1 MKYLITGGAGF
12 IGSNFIK
19 YILNLDKDMN
29 IINIDKLTYA
39 GNLENLKEIK
49 NSTNYTFIK
58 EDICNPSEIDKIFN
72 DYRPDYVINFAAESH
87 VDRSIQSSEVFV
99 KTNVLGTQILLQN
112 SLDYGVRKYIQIS
125 TDEVYGSIDVGQ
137 FSEDSPLKPNNPYAA
152 SKAAGD
158 LLTLSFFRTYG
169 LPIIITRCSNNYGP
183 HQNDEKFI
191 PKVISKALNKS
202 KIPIYGDG
210 MNIRDWINVQ
220 DHCDAIYRVLHGGT
234 IGEVYNIS
242 AKGEM
247 ANIDI
252 AKKVIITIKEV
263 FQSKGLDTSGI
274 SEDLIEFVTDRKGHD
289 KRYGLDA
296 KKLKN
301 ELGWEPRI
309 EIDYGLKKVVEW
321 YIDNNNY
328 MGI

>member
-112 SLDYGVRKYIQIS
+112 SLNYGVRKYIQIS

-137 FSEDSPLKPNNPYAA
+137 FSEDSPFKPNNPYAA

-169 LPIIITRCSNNYGP
+169 LPIIITRCSNNYGE

-191 PKVISKALNKS
+191 PKVISKALSKS

-242 AKGEM
+242 ANGEM

-263 FQSKGLDTSGI
+263 FQSKGLDTSGL

-301 ELGWEPRI
+301 QLGWEPRI